1 MKLLHID
8 IRPADDI
15 WREQYGDPTM
25 MSVRIGEEY
34 NGRLHYS
41 SVLVSLE
48 NALIL
53 HAAQDLCSAVRAYND
68 FLTPNDEAV
77 KLGMNAL
84 DKAEGRPIG
93 TSWDAY
99 IHRNSKSAIANAEKE
114 ANE

>member
-1 MKLLHID
+1 MKYLHVD
-8 IRPADDI
+8 IIPAGEC

-34 NGRLHYS
+34 DGRLHYS

-48 NALIL
+48 NALVL
-53 HAAQDLCSAVRAYND
+53 HAAQDLCAAVRSYND

-93 TSWDAY
+93 TSWDVY
-99 IHRNSKSAIANAEKE
+99 IHRNSLRAAIANAEKT
-114 ANE
+114 